1 MPNILLFVEEID
13 DVSEYLPLSVDDEVV
28 LAVYEMKL
36 GSRVEGT
43 ILLAAPQGYNAIA
56 VAVDDAGGSL

>member
-36 GSRVEGT
+36 WSRVEVA
-43 ILLAAPQGYNAIA
+43 ILLAAP
-56 VAVDDAGGSL
+56 

>member
-13 DVSEYLPLSVDDEVV
+13 DVSDHFPLSVDDKVV

-36 GSRVEGT
+36 RRRIEGT
-43 ILLAAPQGYNAIA
+43 IFLAAPQGHNAIA

>member
-43 ILLAAPQGYNAIA
+43 IFLAAPQGHNAIA
-56 VAVDDAGGSL
+56 VAVDDAVGSL

>member
-1 MPNILLFVEEID
+1 MPNRLLFVEEID

-36 GSRVEGT
+36 WSRVEVA
-43 ILLAAPQGYNAIA
+43 ILLAAPQGHNAIA
-56 VAVDDAGGSL
+56 VAVDDAVGSL